1 MSERPRLLVR
11 PPTGKPTEYFLEKE
25 LIRVGRHR
33 DNDLR
38 VNDPWL
44 SRFHADISEKDGLH
58 YIEDHSQNGTQVN
71 HEPASSQTCLR
82 HGDVIHIGDT
92 EIIYLSGIKTLGSPG
107 EPLVVPPELLLS
119 SVTGPQSS
127 WDQLEWSPSPSVPP
141 GPETL
146 RRHYRILQ
154 ALNRAS
160 RVLIGRYSVPEVLEY
175 SLQLVFDTVAAER
188 GFIALVRGDSLE
200 TKARRVRDHVKD
212 PLKGREFSRSIV
224 AKAIEER
231 VSILIPDALHDPG
244 LRYVDSVS
252 DLGVRSAACAPLW
265 NRKAVTG
272 VLYVDNLSRE
282 NQFDADDLTFLTSLA
297 NMIAVSLTNAEF
309 EEKLVDKRRL
319 DADAE
324 RARLIVSDLLP
335 HQPPSLAGWD
345 LAASSNACYEVGGD
359 YFDFILGPSG
369 RVILALGDV
378 AGKGIPAA
386 MMMVLLRAS
395 VHAAA
400 SGSPDVRDIAAHAHT
415 MLLSN
420 SPPNLYATLFL
431 ADLDPATG
439 EMCYVNAGHVPPL
452 LRRAASGAF
461 ERLTIG
467 GPPAGLMPGQ
477 GFDADR
483 LVMEAGDVL
492 SVVSDGITDAG
503 EEQDRALGSAGVERV
518 MDIFAG
524 ATARELLD
532 AIMDAAERQAS
543 GDRQAD
549 DTTVMVV
556 RRSAES

>member
-1 MSERPRLLVR
+1 MSARPRLLVR
-11 PPTGKPTEYFLEKE
+11 PATGKPTEYVLEKE
-25 LIRVGRHR
+25 LTRVGRHR

-38 VNDPWL
+38 VNDPWW

-71 HEPASSQTCLR
+71 HEPVTGQTCLR
-82 HGDVIHIGDT
+82 HGDAIHIGDT
-92 EIIYLSGIKTLGSPG
+92 EIIYLSGIQTLISPG
-107 EPLVVPPELLLS
+107 EPLVVAPELLLS

-127 WDQLEWSPSPSVPP
+127 WDQLEWSPSPSVPL
-141 GPETL
+141 GLERL
-146 RRHYRILQ
+146 RRHHRILQ
-154 ALNRAS
+154 ALNQAS
-160 RVLIGRYSVPEVLEY
+160 RVLIGRYSVPEVLDY
-175 SLQLVFDTVAAER
+175 SLQLVFDTVEAER
-188 GFIALVRGDSLE
+188 GFIALLRGDSLE
-200 TKARRVRDHVKD
+200 TKARRVRDYVKD

-224 AKAIEER
+224 ARAIEER

-282 NQFDADDLTFLTSLA
+282 NQFDADDLTFLTSLG
-297 NMIAVSLTNAEF
+297 NMIAMSLTNAEF
-309 EEKLVDKRRL
+309 EEKLVDKKRW

-345 LAASSNACYEVGGD
+345 FAASSHACYEVGGD

-378 AGKGIPAA
+378 AGKGVPAA

-400 SGSPDVRDIAAHAHT
+400 SGSPDVRDIAAHAHM

-439 EMCYVNAGHVPPL
+439 EMWYVNAGHVPPL
-452 LRRAASGAF
+452 LRRAASGGF
-461 ERLTIG
+461 EQLAIG
-467 GPPAGLMPGQ
+467 GPPAGLMPVL
-477 GFDADR
+477 GFDAGR

-492 SVVSDGITDAG
+492 LVVSDGITDAG
-503 EEQDRALGSAGVERV
+503 EEQDRALGLAGVERV
-518 MDIFAG
+518 MEIFAG

-532 AIMDAAERQAS
+532 AIMDEAERQAS
-543 GDRQAD
+543 GDKQAD